1 MERRKL
7 TVEQKNKV
15 FNNLAIIMP
24 LVALV
29 LQIIVVGAPLVIY
42 SINKNW
48 AYLILMLGIELYVM
62 PVLLSIC
69 GIIGLIC
76 SILALKKICFKI
88 RYVVMIV
95 LSALEVFLAVA
106 FFAAMSRMMFGIL

>member
-29 LQIIVVGAPLVIY
+29 LQIIIVVAPLVIY
-42 SINKNW
+42 SVTKNW
-48 AYLILMLGIELYVM
+48 AYFILMVIAQFGFV
-62 PVLLSIC
+62 PVILTIC

-76 SILALKKICFKI
+76 SILALKKSRLKK
-88 RYVVMIV
+88 RYVVMII
-95 LSALEVFLAVA
+95 LSSLEILLAIALFI
-106 FFAAMSRMMFGIL
+106 AMPGMLFGMH

>member
-1 MERRKL
+1 MNR
-7 TVEQKNKV
+7 KNKIV
-15 FNNLAIIMP
+15 HRLALIMP
-24 LVALV
+24 LLALIVQILV
-29 LQIIVVGAPLVIY
+29 LAVPIGIY
-42 SINKNW
+42 CINQNW
-48 AYLILMLGIELYVM
+48 AYLILMYGVELYVM